1 MDKTYF
7 ISCAAS
13 ILFCKLL
20 TFTSVLSQDRVIDVN
35 RVFIAG
41 LFFLMVSAVF
51 YVVNSG
57 FFHLFFIGFQTL
69 KKGLFRE
76 PEYMKEI
83 NIGLTQWKQRLYNG
97 TISYAGG
104 IGTGL
109 VVLSTYWSFRV

>member
-1 MDKTYF
+1 MYKNYF
-7 ISCAAS
+7 LSCAAS
-13 ILFCKLL
+13 MLLCQLL

-35 RVFIAG
+35 HLFIAG
-41 LFFLMVSAVF
+41 LFLLMVSAVI

-57 FFHLFFIGFQTL
+57 FFHLFFIGFQQL

-83 NIGLTQWKQRLYNG
+83 NIGLTQWKQRLYKG
-97 TISYAGG
+97 TASFAGG

-109 VVLSTYWSFRV
+109 VVLSTYWSF